1 MIQST
6 AVLIIAA
13 TVATVLAI
21 TVDVVYT
28 YASRKARRDYA

>member
-6 AVLIIAA
+6 IMIIGA

-21 TVDVVYT
+21 IVGYVYT
-28 YASRKARRDYA
+28 YASRKAHRGSA